1 MWLCDKG
8 DEVKQLS
15 PRPAGPVFLLWI
27 QGVLLTRIDCD
38 AHPPRRHSAGS
49 GKHTPTDQYLEC
61 TGPAVKRN
69 PLVSTFIN

>member
-38 AHPPRRHSAGS
+38 AHPPRRQLCRQWQA
-49 GKHTPTDQYLEC
+49 HT
-61 TGPAVKRN
+61 N
-69 PLVSTFIN
+69 